1 MERFTSAALRDV
13 LDRVGPAIA
22 AGGANIISVEAI
34 RERSEGR
41 WGRKREQVSAFVER
55 AFSRLSQPG
64 DFVAN
69 LNDAEFLTVQ
79 PSVSRSTAVSISA
92 SILKETLAFFLGAAA
107 REDLRLFQV
116 MGFENGE
123 LNVEPLDAG
132 HVLSEAEAAFGSEAG
147 SGSGAGRPADG
158 DAQTPPSGDLIWSD
172 TRRIRLTSP
181 PNIELDLQITPEP
194 TWNVAAKVV
203 ASFVLRPAMWLT
215 VGAEPERPATC
226 GELTAALAAE
236 VAIGGLN
243 FAADLIGGSGAKVAL
258 HAPLPWH
265 AMTYS
270 TSRYRLLQA
279 LRDIPADV
287 RRFLVLEIT
296 ELSEGLPQSRLAEQV
311 AMVAPYARA
320 VLARAPSARTD
331 VRAWRGCGLNGV
343 TLDCHDLD
351 AADRKIQTRL
361 EVFASR
367 AADVPLACVG
377 YGLPA
382 TSLMMAAWAS
392 GFTHLGGP
400 PLTEGLAEPKAM
412 VRVQPAD
419 IFATGASQPRST
431 SGITPA
437 RPR

>member
-41 WGRKREQVSAFVER
+41 WARKRDQVSAFVER
-55 AFSRLSQPG
+55 AFNRLSQPG
-64 DFVAN
+64 DFIAN

-79 PSVSRSTAVSISA
+79 PSVPRSAAVSISA
-92 SILKETLAFFLGAAA
+92 GILKETLAFFLGAAA

-123 LNVEPLDAG
+123 LNVEPLDAV
-132 HVLSEAEAAFGSEAG
+132 HVLGDGEAEAGAEP
-147 SGSGAGRPADG
+147 GAGPGPMRSAHENLQ
-158 DAQTPPSGDLIWSD
+158 APPSSDLSWSD

-243 FAADLIGGSGAKVAL
+243 FAADLIGGNGAMVAL

-265 AMTYS
+265 AMAYS

-279 LRDIPADV
+279 MREIPEDV

-296 ELSEGLPQSRLAEQV
+296 ELSDGLPQSRLSEQV
-311 AMVAPYARA
+311 SMVAPYARA
-320 VLARAPSARTD
+320 VLARAPSDRTD
-331 VRAWRGCGLNGV
+331 VRAWRGSGLNGV

-351 AADRKIQTRL
+351 AADRKVQMRL
-361 EVFASR
+361 EVFARR
-367 AADVPLACVG
+367 AAEVPLACVG

-419 IFATGASQPRST
+419 IFAVGASRQGRR
-431 SGITPA
+431 A
-437 RPR
+437 

>member
-1 MERFTSAALRDV
+1 V
-13 LDRVGPAIA
+13 
-22 AGGANIISVEAI
+22 
-34 RERSEGR
+34 
-41 WGRKREQVSAFVER
+41 
-55 AFSRLSQPG
+55 
-64 DFVAN
+64 
-69 LNDAEFLTVQ
+69 EFLTIQ
-79 PSVSRSTAVSISA
+79 PSVSRSAAVSISA
-92 SILKETLAFFLGAAA
+92 AILKETLAFFLGAAA

-116 MGFENGE
+116 LGFENGE

-132 HVLSEAEAAFGSEAG
+132 RVLSEAEAAGGPG
-147 SGSGAGRPADG
+147 SGSGAGSQWAADG
-158 DAQTPPSGDLIWSD
+158 EAQTPPSGDLIWSD

-181 PNIELDLQITPEP
+181 PNIELDLQIAPEP
-194 TWNVAAKVV
+194 TWNIAAKVV
-203 ASFVLRPAMWLT
+203 ASFVLRPTMWLT

-265 AMTYS
+265 AMAYS

-279 LRDIPADV
+279 LREIPADV

-296 ELSEGLPQSRLAEQV
+296 ELSEGLPQSRLSEQV

-320 VLARAPSARTD
+320 VLARAPSDRTD
-331 VRAWRGCGLNGV
+331 VRAWRGSGLNGV

-351 AADRKIQTRL
+351 ASDRKVQMRL
-361 EVFASR
+361 EMFARR
-367 AADVPLACVG
+367 AAEVPLACVG

-382 TSLMMAAWAS
+382 TSLMIAAWAS

-412 VRVQPAD
+412 VRVEPAD
-419 IFATGASQPRST
+419 IFAAGSARRKRGRGDRVMATASPST
-431 SGITPA
+431 TKTS
-437 RPR
+437 